1 MTYDVGEIVYML
13 SKNNHK
19 IVPARVDSVTT
30 VKKSTGVEVSHE
42 LIVPG
47 HSGAAI
53 TLEKL
58 DVEVFKDTAQ
68 LQQHMLE
75 MLTQEVRNQIHD
87 AQRIVNSTW
96 PTELEPDTAVAADN
110 KKKEQP
116 TLNLDTPTKDPVKVT
131 LPDGTTANIHLPEG
145 MM

>member
-1 MTYDVGEIVYML
+1 MTYDVGDIIYML
-13 SKNNHK
+13 SKKNHK

-30 VKKSTGVEVSHE
+30 IKKSTGVEVSHE

-47 HSGAAI
+47 HPDTTL

-58 DVEVFKDTAQ
+58 DVEVFSDTTQ

-75 MLTQEVRNQIHD
+75 MLTQEVQNQIHD

-96 PTELEPDTAVAADN
+96 STEPEPETVVTTDN
-110 KKKEQP
+110 KKKEQSI
-116 TLNLDTPTKDPVKVT
+116 LNLDTPTKDPVKVT

>member
-1 MTYDVGEIVYML
+1 MTYDVGDIIYML
-13 SKNNHK
+13 SKKNHK

-30 VKKSTGVEVSHE
+30 IKKSTGVEVSHE
-42 LIVPG
+42 LIIPG
-47 HSGAAI
+47 HSGPAI
-53 TLEKL
+53 TLERL
-58 DVEVFKDTAQ
+58 DVEVFSDSVQ

-75 MLTQEVRNQIHD
+75 MLTQEVGKQIHD
-87 AQRIVNSTW
+87 AQRIVSSTW
-96 PTELEPDTAVAADN
+96 PTESEAVTTADS

-116 TLNLDTPTKDPVKVT
+116 PLNLDTQSKDPVKVT

>member
-1 MTYDVGEIVYML
+1 MTYDVGDIIYML
-13 SKNNHK
+13 SKKNHK

-30 VKKSTGVEVSHE
+30 VKKSSGVEVSHE

-47 HSGAAI
+47 HTESAI

-58 DVEVFKDTAQ
+58 DVEVFSDTKQ
-68 LQQHMLE
+68 LQQHMFE
-75 MLTQEVRNQIHD
+75 MLTKEVEKQIHD
-87 AQRIVNSTW
+87 ALRIVNSTW
-96 PTELEPDTAVAADN
+96 PEESEPETAAVDN
-110 KKKEQP
+110 KKKEQLP
-116 TLNLDTPTKDPVKVT
+116 LLNLESSPKDPVKVT

>member
-1 MTYDVGEIVYML
+1 MTYDVGDIIYML
-13 SKNNHK
+13 SKKNHK

-30 VKKSTGVEVSHE
+30 IKKSTGVEVSHE

-47 HSGAAI
+47 HSGSAI
-53 TLEKL
+53 TLERL
-58 DVEVFKDTAQ
+58 DVEVFSDTVQ

-75 MLTQEVRNQIHD
+75 MLTQEVGKQIHD

-96 PTELEPDTAVAADN
+96 PAESEVVAADD

-116 TLNLDTPTKDPVKVT
+116 ILNLDTQSQDPVKVT

>member
-1 MTYDVGEIVYML
+1 MTYDVGDVIYML
-13 SKNNHK
+13 SKKNHK

-47 HSGAAI
+47 HPGPTI

-58 DVEVFKDTAQ
+58 EVEVFSDTDK

-75 MLTQEVRNQIHD
+75 MLTQEVTKQIHD
-87 AQRIVNSTW
+87 AQRIVSSTW
-96 PTELEPDTAVAADN
+96 PTESDPGQAVVVDN

-116 TLNLDTPTKDPVKVT
+116 LLNLDTPTKDPMKVT

>member
-1 MTYDVGEIVYML
+1 MTYDVGDIIYML
-13 SKNNHK
+13 SKKNHK

-30 VKKSTGVEVSHE
+30 VKKSSGVDVSHE

-47 HSGAAI
+47 HSGSAI

-58 DVEVFKDTAQ
+58 DVEVFSDTTQ

-75 MLTQEVRNQIHD
+75 MLTQEVRKQIHD

-96 PTELEPDTAVAADN
+96 PTGSEPESAVVDD

-116 TLNLDTPTKDPVKVT
+116 LLNLDTPEKDPVKVT